1 MRGIS
6 YFASSNSARAFML
19 CAMLVAGATFNPLRA
34 QESKPTLNPAD
45 HDNAQSEETAFATPR
60 SSMSGGSNGFPHPL
74 SASDAALLK
83 EAFRA
88 QRAGDFDTAI
98 ARSRAAHES
107 ILMGD
112 LLAERYL
119 NPAYHPQPVQLRLWL
134 KTFSSLADASAIQ
147 SLLVSLS
154 PKGSVAQ
161 QNFPSPLAP
170 SDTTQSATVATT
182 DPLSRQLNRNPLL
195 DRTVNERISWG
206 IKGGQ
211 SAVRLIDAT
220 PGMTPLYAGQL
231 KAEIAL
237 GMLSAGE
244 TAFALQTARNGFV
257 QSERQLG
264 YAGYVAGLAA
274 WRQGAFHDAASFFE
288 QASRARTTTNDVRA
302 ASAYWA
308 ARAHR
313 HIGNPS
319 TLTTSWLQRASA
331 EPGTFYGILA
341 RQMLGLHHAGRES
354 DDGNEKNPTS
364 TAQGFPRDALLSDDE
379 TALQNPIPVMGEID
393 IEAVAATPQG
403 RRLFA
408 LLQIGETARAEA
420 LLRRMWPD
428 IASDT
433 ALCHSV
439 QLVAAAAGL
448 HDLSEQIATILGSR
462 DGRPAHLAGFPTP
475 QLAPRHGFRMDPALV
490 YALTRLESNFD
501 PKASSSAGAHGLMQ
515 IRPLTASFVS
525 GPKPTFDAH
534 GVAVINVPPD
544 MVGRLHNPAVNLE
557 IGQLYVQYLAGLSE
571 RSEDAP
577 KGGDLIHTLASYNA
591 GPGAIA
597 RWESGTPHESE
608 MTHDPLLFM
617 ELLPNGETRDYV
629 HHAFAYLWIYADK
642 LGLPAPSLHALAH
655 AQWPRFADEQQIA
668 SARPVTYH

>member
-34 QESKPTLNPAD
+34 QESRPTLNPAD

-60 SSMSGGSNGFPHPL
+60 SYTPGGSNGLPHPL
-74 SASDAALLK
+74 TASDAALLK

-88 QRAGDFDTAI
+88 QRAGDFETAI
-98 ARSRAAHES
+98 ARSRAAHDG

-119 NPAYHPQPVQLRLWL
+119 NPSYHPQPVQLRLWL
-134 KTFSSLADASAIQ
+134 KTFSSLADAGAIQ
-147 SLLVSLS
+147 NLLVSLS
-154 PKGSVAQ
+154 PKGSVTL
-161 QNFPSPLAP
+161 QNFPTSLAP
-170 SDTTQSATVATT
+170 SDTASNVTTGTT
-182 DPLSRQLNRNPLL
+182 DPLSHLLNRNPLL
-195 DRTVNERISWG
+195 DRTVSERVSWG
-206 IKGGQ
+206 LKGGQ
-211 SAVRLIDAT
+211 SAVKLIDST
-220 PGMTPLYAGQL
+220 PGMTPLYAAQL
-231 KAEIAL
+231 KAEVAL

-244 TAFALQTARNGFV
+244 TGFALETARKGFA
-257 QSERQLG
+257 QSESQLG

-274 WRQGAFHDAASFFE
+274 WRQGKLSDAARLFE
-288 QASRARTTTNDVRA
+288 QASRARTTNNDIRA

-308 ARAHR
+308 ARVHR
-313 HIGNPS
+313 HLPGPA
-319 TLTTSWLQRASA
+319 TLATSWLQRAAA

-341 RQMLGLHHAGRES
+341 RQTLGLHHAGKIAASAE
-354 DDGNEKNPTS
+354 DTQAGNA
-364 TAQGFPRDALLSDDE
+364 TALQSDE

-393 IEAVAATPQG
+393 IDAVAATPQG
-403 RRLFA
+403 PRLFA

-428 IASDT
+428 IVSDT

-475 QLAPRHGFRMDPALV
+475 QLSPRHGFKMDPALV

-525 GPKPTFDAH
+525 GPKPALDSH
-534 GVAVINVPPD
+534 GVAIINVPAD

-571 RSEDAP
+571 RSDASP

-597 RWESGTPHESE
+597 RWESGTPHEAE
-608 MTHDPLLFM
+608 LAHDPLLFM

-629 HHAFAYLWIYADK
+629 HHAFTYLWIYADK

-655 AQWPRFADEQQIA
+655 AQWPAFAEEQEIA

>member
-6 YFASSNSARAFML
+6 YFASSNSARALML
-19 CAMLVAGATFNPLRA
+19 CAVLVAGATFNPLRA
-34 QESKPTLNPAD
+34 QESKSTLDPAD
-45 HDNAQSEETAFATPR
+45 HDNSQSEETAFATPH
-60 SSMSGGSNGFPHPL
+60 SSAPGGSNGLPHPL

-88 QRAGDFDTAI
+88 QRSGDFETAI
-98 ARSRAAHES
+98 ARSRAAHDNVL
-107 ILMGD
+107 IGD

-119 NPAYHPQPVQLRLWL
+119 NPAYHPEPVQLRLWL
-134 KTFSSLADASAIQ
+134 KTFPSLADAGAIQ
-147 SLLVSLS
+147 NLLVSIS
-154 PKGSVAQ
+154 PKGSVAPQ
-161 QNFPSPLAP
+161 SFPTPLAP
-170 SDTTQSATVATT
+170 SDLSSTGTTAAP
-182 DPLSRQLNRNPLL
+182 DPLAHLLNRNPLL
-195 DRTVNERISWG
+195 DRTIGERLSWG
-206 IKGGQ
+206 LKGGQ
-211 SAVRLIDAT
+211 SAVKLVNST

-244 TAFALQTARNGFV
+244 TAFALQTARDGFA
-257 QSERQLG
+257 QSAHQLG

-274 WRQGAFHDAASFFE
+274 WRQGALHEALGYFE
-288 QASRARTTTNDVRA
+288 QASRAGTTTNELRA

-308 ARAHR
+308 SRAHR
-313 HIGNPS
+313 HLGNAP
-319 TLTTSWLQRASA
+319 TLTTSWLQRAAA

-341 RQMLGLHHAGRES
+341 RQMLGLHHAGMTPGQDPTQKDGHDGIS
-354 DDGNEKNPTS
+354 ADDT
-364 TAQGFPRDALLSDDE
+364 

-393 IEAVAATPQG
+393 VEAVAATPQG
-403 RRLFA
+403 HRLFA
-408 LLQIGETARAEA
+408 LLQIGETSRAEA

-428 IASDT
+428 ITSDT

-448 HDLSEQIATILGSR
+448 HDLSEQIATILAAR
-462 DGRPAHLAGFPTP
+462 DGRPAHLAGFPMP

-525 GPKPTFDAH
+525 GPKPALDAH
-534 GVAVINVPPD
+534 GVAIINVPAD

-571 RSEDAP
+571 RSEEAP

-597 RWESGTPHESE
+597 RWESGAPGEAGQI
-608 MTHDPLLFM
+608 HDPLLFM

-642 LGLPAPSLHALAH
+642 LGLPAPSLHALAR
-655 AQWPRFADEQQIA
+655 AQWPRFADEQEIA

>member
-6 YFASSNSARAFML
+6 YFASSNSARAAML

-34 QESKPTLNPAD
+34 QESRPTLNPAD
-45 HDNAQSEETAFATPR
+45 HDNTQSEETAFATPR
-60 SSMSGGSNGFPHPL
+60 SFAPGGSNGLPHPL
-74 SASDAALLK
+74 TASDAALLK

-88 QRAGDFDTAI
+88 QRSGDFETAI
-98 ARSRAAHES
+98 ARSRAAHDS
-107 ILMGD
+107 VLMGD

-154 PKGSVAQ
+154 PKGSVVT
-161 QNFPSPLAP
+161 QNFPTSLAP
-170 SDTTQSATVATT
+170 SDTPATATSGAI
-182 DPLSRQLNRNPLL
+182 DPIAHLLNRNPLL
-195 DRTVNERISWG
+195 DRTVTERLSWG
-206 IKGGQ
+206 LKGGQ

-220 PGMTPLYAGQL
+220 PGMTPLYAAQL
-231 KAEIAL
+231 KAEVAL

-244 TAFALQTARNGFV
+244 TGFALDTARAGFAKSA
-257 QSERQLG
+257 QQLG

-274 WRQGAFHDAASFFE
+274 WRAGAYHDAAQFFE
-288 QASRARTTTNDVRA
+288 QASRAQTTTNDVRA

-308 ARAHR
+308 ARVHR
-313 HIGNPS
+313 HLAGPA
-319 TLTTSWLQRASA
+319 TLTTSWLQRAAA

-341 RQMLGLHHAGRES
+341 RQMLGLHHAGQTPAAQETA
-354 DDGNEKNPTS
+354 DTLPTN
-364 TAQGFPRDALLSDDE
+364 DE

-393 IEAVAATPQG
+393 VEAVAATPQG

-448 HDLSEQIATILGSR
+448 HDLSEQIATILGAR
-462 DGRPAHLAGFPTP
+462 DGRPAHLAGFPMP

-501 PKASSSAGAHGLMQ
+501 AKASSSAGAHGLMQ

-525 GPKPTFDAH
+525 GPKPALDSH
-534 GVAVINVPPD
+534 GVAIINVPAD

-571 RSEDAP
+571 RSEAAP

-597 RWESGTPHESE
+597 RWESGTPHEAE
-608 MTHDPLLFM
+608 LVHDPLLFM

-655 AQWPRFADEQQIA
+655 AQWPRFADEQEIA

>member
-1 MRGIS
+1 
-6 YFASSNSARAFML
+6 
-19 CAMLVAGATFNPLRA
+19 MLVAGATFNPLRA
-34 QESKPTLNPAD
+34 QESKSTLTPAD
-45 HDNAQSEETAFATPR
+45 HDNTPSEETAFATPR
-60 SSMSGGSNGFPHPL
+60 SSAPGGSNGLPHPL
-74 SASDAALLK
+74 SASDAALLR

-88 QRAGDFDTAI
+88 QRAGDFKTAI
-98 ARSRAAHES
+98 DRSRAVHDS
-107 ILMGD
+107 VLMGD

-119 NPAYHPQPVQLRLWL
+119 HPAYHPEPVQLRLWL

-147 SLLVSLS
+147 TLLISLS
-154 PKGSVAQ
+154 PRGGVASQ
-161 QNFPSPLAP
+161 SFPAPLAP
-170 SDTTQSATVATT
+170 TDTTSNTTATSP
-182 DPLSRQLNRNPLL
+182 DPLARILNRNPML
-195 DRTVNERISWG
+195 DRTISERLSWG
-206 IKGGQ
+206 LKGGI
-211 SAVRLIDAT
+211 SAVKLVDAT
-220 PGMTPLYAGQL
+220 PGMTPLYSAQL

-237 GMLSAGE
+237 GMLSTGA
-244 TAFALQTARNGFV
+244 TDFALQTARSGFK
-257 QSERQLG
+257 QSAQQLA

-274 WRQGAFHDAASFFE
+274 WRQGAFREALGFFE
-288 QASRARTTTNDVRA
+288 QASRSGTTTNESRA

-308 ARAHR
+308 SRAHR
-313 HIGNPS
+313 HLGDAP
-319 TLTTSWLQRASA
+319 TLTTSWLQRAAA

-341 RQMLGLHHAGRES
+341 RQMLGLHHAG
-354 DDGNEKNPTS
+354 K
-364 TAQGFPRDALLSDDE
+364 AQGSDAEVGVMSASDE
-379 TALQNPIPVMGEID
+379 TVLENPIPVMGEID
-393 IEAVAATPQG
+393 VEAVAATPQG
-403 RRLFA
+403 HRLFA

-428 IASDT
+428 IVSDT

-462 DGRPAHLAGFPTP
+462 DGSPAHLAGFPTP
-475 QLAPRHGFRMDPALV
+475 HLAPRHGFKMDPALV

-525 GPKPTFDAH
+525 GPKPALDAH
-534 GVAVINVPPD
+534 GVAIITVPDD

-571 RSEDAP
+571 RSEIAP

-597 RWESGTPHESE
+597 RWESNTPDDAGPI
-608 MTHDPLLFM
+608 HDPLLFM
-617 ELLPNGETRDYV
+617 ELLPNCETRNYV

-642 LGLPAPSLHALAH
+642 LGLPAPSLHALAR
-655 AQWPRFADEQQIA
+655 AQWPRFADEQEIA
-668 SARPVTYH
+668 ATAHNAARPVTYH